1 MCRLSASVVCTE
13 AAQLFF
19 MQVEVDVYTETVPY
33 GVYYK
38 RTDDAY
44 VLFFAAADG
53 KYLNMHCLIN
63 LILYWCS

>member
-44 VLFFAAADG
+44 VLF
-53 KYLNMHCLIN
+53 LQQQQMVNI
-63 LILYWCS
+63 